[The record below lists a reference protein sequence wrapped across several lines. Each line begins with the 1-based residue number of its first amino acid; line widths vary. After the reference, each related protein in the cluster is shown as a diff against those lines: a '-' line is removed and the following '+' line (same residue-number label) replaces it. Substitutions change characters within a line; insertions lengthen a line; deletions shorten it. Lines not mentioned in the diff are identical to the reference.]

1 MPVQHGGPA
10 QGRQGRGFAG
20 VGQVQAAPA
29 DLLGLAR
36 IYRRAQGLCHE
47 LGPQADAQQGPPFAQ
62 AAADEFQFADKEGIG
77 RSVVDA
83 HGAAQD
89 DAQIGIAPVPC
100 IRETIRHMAG
110 LYRPARFPEDGRQ
123 CPKIFKSQMLQY
135 AAAHGGPPVGSASGA
150 VERHGRSRCSL
161 SYTGNGGRE
170 RLAPAMRF

>member
-1 MPVQHGGPA
+1 M
-10 QGRQGRGFAG
+10 
-20 VGQVQAAPA
+20 QAAPA

-100 IRETIRHMAG
+100 IREAIRHMAG
-110 LYRPARFPEDGRQ
+110 LYRPARFTEDGRQ

-150 VERHGRSRCSL
+150 VGGTGVPAAPCHTRGMAGGKGLLPPCAFDKK
-161 SYTGNGGRE
+161 SYMIPGWT
-170 RLAPAMRF
+170 L